1 MANEIKLSEDD
12 LGRLLMLEEH
22 GIMLDPSD
30 EQSVRLIAEEQITNY
45 LGNRFEMGAPAS
57 VQSVASELL
66 EALQDPEQELCS
78 MGGYVTNFFHEVN
91 ELYGLVGEGAEYTAQ
106 HGIFIDEAVELQNLK
121 YIRDITMDECPV
133 EELKVSSTSEI
144 QGSSPASPLGP
155 KA

>member
-1 MANEIKLSEDD
+1 MASEFKLSEDD
-12 LGRLLMLEEH
+12 IGRLLMLEEH

-30 EQSVRLIAEEQITNY
+30 EQSVRLTAEEQITNF

-78 MGGYVTNFFHEVN
+78 MGGYVTNFFYEVN
-91 ELYGLVGEGAEYTAQ
+91 ELYGLEGEGAEYAAQ
-106 HGIFIDEAVELQNLK
+106 HGVFIDEAVELQNLK
-121 YIRDITMDECPV
+121 YIRDITMDECPA
-133 EELKVSSTSEI
+133 EDLKVSSKNEL
-144 QGSSPASPLGP
+144 QGPLPASPLGP